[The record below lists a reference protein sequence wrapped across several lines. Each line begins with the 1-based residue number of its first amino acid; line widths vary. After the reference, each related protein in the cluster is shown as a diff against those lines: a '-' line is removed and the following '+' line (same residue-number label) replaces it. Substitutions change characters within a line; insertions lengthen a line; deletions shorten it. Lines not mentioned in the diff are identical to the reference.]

1 MKTIPLYYDDPSLLE
16 FQARVLEVQTR
27 EDGILILLDRTAFY
41 PRGGGQPADRGTLGG
56 LPVLDVNKSGEE
68 IWHLLPS
75 LPRDPEG
82 KDLPTGKFRM
92 EGSPGDGTMLTGS
105 VDPGHRREYQEQHTG
120 QHILSAAFLEIGGYP
135 TVSVHQ
141 GTDYTTIEFSVTEIP
156 QEDLLRGEDRANQII
171 TENRPVLIH
180 WTDSEGLEDFRLRR
194 PSKHQ
199 ENIRI
204 VEIPGVDQ
212 AACGGLHLSST
223 GQAQMVRLMGTEKI
237 RGNIRTFWKIG
248 RRAHEDHRK
257 KTSDLAGLSALLS
270 VPSEQASEKAR
281 EVWEQLQETRR
292 ELVRL
297 REELVRFRARELAGT
312 PEDSVPGVPLTAVLE
327 EDPEL
332 FRMLGR
338 ELSSRRHL
346 RFCLVNRRGNEI
358 FWFLGHGAEAS
369 LPFPRIR
376 EELLPLIGG
385 RGGGKPPFWQGAGS
399 DPDGI
404 TPFLEA
410 FRRLDS

>member
-1 MKTIPLYYDDPSLLE
+1 MKTVPLYYEDPSLLE
-16 FQARVLEVQTR
+16 FQARILEIRTR
-27 EDGILILLDRTAFY
+27 EDSVLVLLDRTAFY

-56 LPVLDVNKSGEE
+56 LPVLDVTKSGEE
-68 IWHLLPS
+68 IWHHLSGLP
-75 LPRDPEG
+75 PAAAGKDAPEG
-82 KDLPTGKFRM
+82 EGRAADLLQA
-92 EGSPGDGTMLTGS
+92 GTVLTGS

-141 GTDYTTIEFSVTEIP
+141 GTDYTTIEFSVPEIP
-156 QEDLLRGEDRANQII
+156 REDLLRGEDRANQII
-171 TENRPVLIH
+171 TENRPVLLH
-180 WTDSEGLEDFRLRR
+180 WTDSDGLEDFRLRR

-223 GQAQMVRLMGTEKI
+223 GQAQLVRLISTEKI

-248 RRAHEDHRK
+248 RRAHEDHRE
-257 KTSDLAGLSALLS
+257 KTACLAGLSALLS
-270 VPSEQASEKAR
+270 VPPEQAAEKAR
-281 EVWEQLQETRR
+281 EIWEQLQETRK
-292 ELVRL
+292 EFQRL
-297 REELVRFRARELAGT
+297 REELVRSRARELAGAT
-312 PEDSVPGVPLTAVLE
+312 EDSTPGAPLTAVLE
-327 EDPEL
+327 EDPEM

-338 ELSSRRHL
+338 ELAFRRHL
-346 RFCLVNRRGNEI
+346 RFCLVNLRGKEF
-358 FWFLGHGAEAS
+358 FWLLGHGEEAA

-385 RGGGKPPFWQGAGS
+385 RGGGKPPLWQGAGS
-399 DPDGI
+399 HPGGI
-404 TPFLEA
+404 APFLEA